1 MSNPNLEV
9 KVNAFLNAVEL
20 LFHSNNPEQ
29 KKKANK
35 FIIELEKNPDS
46 WDVSFQILQKDNLQ
60 EEIYF
65 NALQILKNKIK
76 FDFGNFIEN
85 PIYIQNLLNF
95 FESNID
101 KFKKA
106 KNYLLINYCDCIGK
120 AFLFTGDKFKEIL
133 IKFINKLYGKNSDIN
148 GLICLLLIFNSISEN
163 CHDEKIV
170 IDKKSREQIISCV
183 KNIAGDVFQFII
195 FLINKLEENDIKN
208 NLSLKKFISSQI
220 LETIINYINF
230 PLNEETM
237 LKFNNEY
244 FPIVNFI
251 FQINEENLEKQSD
264 CICSL
269 LTFPLQKDN
278 MSNLTQYI
286 FSKIISLKDIF
297 YKSFNI
303 IDNEQ
308 INFYIDVF
316 TNFVGNNLNEI
327 LLNKKYELIKIM
339 IDMIKKCPVLKI
351 DVILDFFGNLNEI
364 FEQNNLSIDDIK
376 KNMPNLFQELIMN
389 LINLT
394 KFDDDVFKK
403 LNKSKIKA
411 LKDDDDYN
419 NTLDYR
425 HPIKNFLEDFCN
437 IYGFNFI
444 FNDIIYPEFNNI
456 ILNIRQNQKDISSWC
471 KLENIL
477 YILSSIIIILDMKKE
492 SKNKNTLINLN
503 TLFYTILEIPKE
515 FVQIIRTMTD
525 ILENSPKEIFI
536 EKELLLKIFNFLVN
550 GLDNKLLLKYCSR
563 SAKSFLNKNKK
574 SMSEYK
580 IDLMGLYNAKLKN
593 NALMNEKYIDII
605 EGLIEVVC
613 YSDKNDI
620 SKNDDIINKCI
631 IEIMK
636 PWVLYLKDAKKLFE
650 NNNSEISKDKYDSLN
665 QLLIILKYTSRAIFE
680 GINETYINIMNE
692 IFKEIYPEI
701 MFIFNKNITD
711 SDIVENIIQFLKIF
725 IKGLSNNFIQ
735 YIPNFIE
742 CLIFGYKTKPISSY
756 LYGYEILISVFPT
769 ESSDSIKTILNNA
782 FNNFCQITLHG
793 YIKNKSNDE
802 DDILDIINDFYGLLY
817 RILKKNPTILLD
829 SDLSNEIIKSSLD
842 NFNLED
848 IEISKNIISF
858 LSRLISYEDLQYFQ
872 DIKKNNINM
881 YQKYKNIIQ
890 NIIENNSLLLCE
902 KILNTYLQVPAETI
916 IEYITDL
923 FKDFITYQKNLVI
936 NGMNNYIKYIS
947 NDILTKK
954 EKEEFIFLIQNFKI
968 KEKSEKEFDEFIN
981 NFENRCESKQIRDKG
996 ESQLK

>member
-20 LFHSNNPEQ
+20 LFHSNNTQQ

-35 FIIELEKNPDS
+35 FIIELEKNSDS
-46 WDVSFQILQKDNLQ
+46 WDVSFQILQRDNLQ

-133 IKFINKLYGKNSDIN
+133 IKFINKLSGQNSDIN
-148 GLICLLLIFNSISEN
+148 GLICLLLIFNYISEN

-170 IDKKSREQIISCV
+170 IDKKSREQIISYV

-195 FLINKLEENDIKN
+195 FLINRLDENDIKN

-251 FQINEENLEKQSD
+251 FQINEENLDKQSD

-269 LTFPLQKDN
+269 LTFPLQKEN
-278 MSNLTQYI
+278 MNNLTQYI

-327 LLNKKYELIKIM
+327 LLSKKYELIKII

-364 FEQNNLSIDDIK
+364 FEQNNLSINDIN
-376 KNMPNLFQELIMN
+376 KNIPNLFQDLIKN
-389 LINLT
+389 LIILT

-403 LNKSKIKA
+403 LNISKLKA
-411 LKDDDDYN
+411 LKDDDEYN

-425 HPIKNFLEDFCN
+425 HSIKNFLEDFCN
-437 IYGFNFI
+437 IYGFNYI
-444 FNDIIYPEFNNI
+444 FNDIIYQEFNNI
-456 ILNIRQNQKDISSWC
+456 ILNIKQNQKDISSWC

-477 YILSSIIIILDMKKE
+477 YILSCIIIILDIKKE
-492 SKNKNTLINLN
+492 ENNKNILINLN

-515 FVQIIRTMTD
+515 FVHIIRTITEL
-525 ILENSPKEIFI
+525 LENCPKEIFI
-536 EKELLLKIFNFLVN
+536 EKELLLKIFKFLVN
-550 GLDNKLLLKYCSR
+550 ELDNKLLLKYCSR
-563 SAKSFLNKNKK
+563 SAKALLRHNKK
-574 SMSEYK
+574 IMSEFK
-580 IDLMGLYNAKLKN
+580 VDLMGLYNDKLKN
-593 NALMNEKYIDII
+593 NALLDEKYIDII
-605 EGLIEVVC
+605 EGLIEVIC
-613 YSDKNDI
+613 YSNKDNI
-620 SKNDDIINKCI
+620 SQNDDILKKCI

-650 NNNSEISKDKYDSLN
+650 NDNTKISKENYDSLN
-665 QLLIILKYTSRAIFE
+665 QLLIILKYTSKSIFE
-680 GINETYINIMNE
+680 GIDEKFMDIMLE
-692 IFKEIYPEI
+692 IFKEIYPDI
-701 MFIFNKNITD
+701 MFVFSKNLTD
-711 SDIVENIIQFLKIF
+711 ADIIENIIQFSKIF
-725 IKGLSNNFIQ
+725 IKGLNNNFIQ
-735 YIPNFIE
+735 YIPNFTE
-742 CLIFGYKTKPISSY
+742 CLIIGYKTKPISSY
-756 LYGYEILISVFPT
+756 LYGYEILISIFKT
-769 ESSDSIKTILNNA
+769 DSSDSLKELLNNA
-782 FNNFCQITLHG
+782 FNNLCDITLHG
-793 YIKNKSNDE
+793 YIKNKCDE
-802 DDILDIINDFYGLLY
+802 NAILDILSDFYGLLY

-829 SDLSNEIIKSSLD
+829 SNLIDEIIKLSLD
-842 NFNLED
+842 NKNLDD

-858 LSRLISYEDLQYFQ
+858 LNRLIAYEDLQYFK
-872 DIKKNNINM
+872 DIKKNNISK
-881 YQKYKNIIQ
+881 YQKYKIIIQ
-890 NIIENNSLLLCE
+890 QKIENHSLPLCE
-902 KILNTYLQVPAETI
+902 KILKMYLDVPTESVL
-916 IEYITDL
+916 EYITDL
-923 FKDFITYQKNLVI
+923 FKDFITYHKNLVI
-936 NGMNNYIKYIS
+936 NGMNNYIKIIS
-947 NDILTKK
+947 NDILTNK
-954 EKEEFIFLIQNFKI
+954 EKEEFIFLIQNYENKY
-968 KEKSEKEFDEFIN
+968 KEFDEFIN

-996 ESQLK
+996 ESQMK

>member
-20 LFHSNNPEQ
+20 LFHSNNTQQ

-35 FIIELEKNPDS
+35 FIIELEKNSDS
-46 WDVSFQILQKDNLQ
+46 WDVSFQILQRDNLQ

-133 IKFINKLYGKNSDIN
+133 IKFINKLSGQNSDIN
-148 GLICLLLIFNSISEN
+148 GLICLLLIFNYISEN

-170 IDKKSREQIISCV
+170 IDKKSREQIISYV

-195 FLINKLEENDIKN
+195 FLINRLDENDIKN

-251 FQINEENLEKQSD
+251 FQIKEENLEKQSD

-269 LTFPLQKDN
+269 LTFPLQKEN
-278 MSNLTQYI
+278 MNNLTQYI

-327 LLNKKYELIKIM
+327 LLSKKYELIKII

-364 FEQNNLSIDDIK
+364 FEQNNLSINDIN
-376 KNMPNLFQELIMN
+376 KNIPNLFQDLIKN
-389 LINLT
+389 LIILT

-403 LNKSKIKA
+403 LNISKLKA
-411 LKDDDDYN
+411 LKDDDEYN

-425 HPIKNFLEDFCN
+425 HSIKNFLEDFCN
-437 IYGFNFI
+437 IYGFNYI
-444 FNDIIYPEFNNI
+444 FNDIIYQEFNNI
-456 ILNIRQNQKDISSWC
+456 ILNIKQNQKDISSWC

-477 YILSSIIIILDMKKE
+477 YILSCIIIILDIKKE
-492 SKNKNTLINLN
+492 ENNKNILINLN

-515 FVQIIRTMTD
+515 FVHIIRTITEL
-525 ILENSPKEIFI
+525 LENCPKEIFI
-536 EKELLLKIFNFLVN
+536 EKELLLKIFKFLVN
-550 GLDNKLLLKYCSR
+550 ELDNKLLLKYCSR
-563 SAKSFLNKNKK
+563 SAKSFLINNKK

-580 IDLMGLYNAKLKN
+580 KDLMVLYNDKLKN

-613 YSDKNDI
+613 YCDNNNI
-620 SKNDDIINKCI
+620 SKNDDVINTCI

-636 PWVLYLKDAKKLFE
+636 PWVIYLKDAKKLIE
-650 NNNSEISKDKYDSLN
+650 NNDSKISKDQYDSLN
-665 QLLIILKYTSRAIFE
+665 QLLIILKYTSKSIFE
-680 GINETYINIMNE
+680 GINESYINIMNE

-725 IKGLSNNFIQ
+725 IKGLTNNFIQ

-802 DDILDIINDFYGLLY
+802 DDILDIISDFYGLLY

-829 SDLSNEIIKSSLD
+829 SDLIDEIIKSSLD
-842 NFNLED
+842 NLNLDD

-872 DIKKNNINM
+872 NIKKNNINI
-881 YQKYKNIIQ
+881 YQKYKNIIH
-890 NIIENNSLLLCE
+890 NKLENNSLLLCE
-902 KILNTYLQVPAETI
+902 KILSTYLQVPAESI

-936 NGMNNYIKYIS
+936 NSMNNYIKNIS
-947 NDILTKK
+947 NDILTNK
-954 EKEEFIFLIQNFKI
+954 EKEEFIFLIQNFKM
-968 KEKSEKEFDEFIN
+968 KENSEKEFDEFIN